1 MNAQISPASLLNHPY
16 NQAALN
22 HLKALQLEPLPNS
35 MPVLQL
41 AQWAVQNQADQ
52 CTYQTPEEA
61 ELTLADWLEY
71 PQDALNQA
79 EESVR
84 LDDLAE
90 MEPKEAGVSLMLAL
104 TAPQA

>member
-1 MNAQISPASLLNHPY
+1 
-16 NQAALN
+16 
-22 HLKALQLEPLPNS
+22 

-41 AQWAVQNQADQ
+41 GQWAVLNQPDQ
-52 CTYQTPEEA
+52 CTYQTPQEA
-61 ELTLADWLEY
+61 EVTLADWLQA
-71 PQDALNQA
+71 PQDALSQV

-90 MEPKEAGVSLMLAL
+90 MEPKEAAVSLMLAL